1 MIDKLSTTQRI
12 NFLRQI
18 SSKKFV
24 EISCDEK
31 GTYVLQMIFKAA
43 KEPSEFEL
51 IRATLLHEDNFLKL
65 SKDIKGHH
73 MIMLII
79 RNFPDSIRNEL
90 FHNIMLKFQQLARNK
105 HGLCVMK
112 ELIIY
117 SQNDAEKQKAVV
129 ERLLDDVIAYAED
142 EYGNYVMQHVF
153 KYF

>member
-1 MIDKLSTTQRI
+1 
-12 NFLRQI
+12 
-18 SSKKFV
+18 
-24 EISCDEK
+24 
-31 GTYVLQMIFKAA
+31 MIFKAA
-43 KEPSEFEL
+43 KEPSEFDL

-90 FHNIMLKFQQLARNK
+90 FHNVMLKFQQLARNK

-117 SQNDAEKQKAVV
+117 SQNDAEKQKAIV
-129 ERLLDDVIAYAED
+129 ERLLDDVITYAED